1 MGAKLVTIVP
11 FYQTEREILRRS
23 ITSALKQ
30 KGVAPF
36 EIVIVDDGS
45 PVKASVDIKDLLEGH
60 PGRIRIIEKSN
71 GGVGA
76 ARNTGLDSLAADVE
90 YVAFLDSDDE
100 WMEDHI
106 HNAIVALELGYD
118 FYFADYLAVDR
129 QTSAF
134 NSLKRVQAHEHRK
147 LPVPEPV
154 YEFTRDLFD
163 LVVRHNVV
171 ILSSNVYRFSKFR
184 QLRFREHF
192 RNAGED
198 YLFWCEIGRATNK
211 IVFSAEVE
219 HRRGSGINIYS
230 GAMKWGSEKYLNVI
244 CDEVQ
249 YRKEILREM
258 SPNDIQIA
266 RLKDKIMESRIM
278 FTRGL
283 IHDLHVR
290 HRVRWSMIGQMLRND
305 PLYSVQI
312 FPILFQ
318 ILADK
323 LRGMKREPA

>member
-1 MGAKLVTIVP
+1 MGGKVAAIIP
-11 FYQTEREILRRS
+11 FYQTDSDILRRS

-30 KGVAPF
+30 QGVAPF
-36 EIVIVDDGS
+36 EIVVVDDGS
-45 PVKASVDIKDLLEGH
+45 PVKARTDIKNLLEAH
-60 PGRIRIIEKSN
+60 PERIRIIEKSN

-76 ARNTGLDSLAADVE
+76 ARNTGLDSLASDIE

-100 WMEDHI
+100 WSEDHI
-106 HNAIVALELGYD
+106 HNATVALELGYD
-118 FYFADYLAVDR
+118 FYFADYLALDR
-129 QTSAF
+129 QMSAF
-134 NSLKRVQAHEHRK
+134 DSLKRVQAHEHRK

-154 YEFTRDLFD
+154 YEFTRDFFD

-192 RNAGED
+192 QNAGED
-198 YLFWCEIGRATNK
+198 YLFWCEIARATKK
-211 IVFSAEVE
+211 IAFSSKVE
-219 HRRGSGINIYS
+219 HNRGSGINIYS

-244 CDEVQ
+244 CDEVR
-249 YRKEILREM
+249 YRKEILGDT

-266 RLKDKIMESRIM
+266 HLKNKIMESRIM

-283 IHDLHVR
+283 LHELCVR
-290 HRVRWSMIGQMLRND
+290 RQVRWSMIQQMLRID
-305 PLYSVQI
+305 PLYSVQL
-312 FPILFQ
+312 FPILFG

-323 LRGMKREPA
+323 LRGMTGRL